1 MSSTFGQRLH
11 LLREEKNMVQK
22 EIADLLDVSQ
32 STIGKYESD
41 QRTPTP
47 DAIIKLAIFFEV
59 STDYLLG
66 HSEIRD
72 PLKTEYP
79 NLPMEAVKEIEEFR
93 KYIEYKYKK

>member
-1 MSSTFGQRLH
+1 MSSTFGQRLR
-11 LLREEKNMVQK
+11 LLREEKKMVQK

-47 DAIIKLAIFFEV
+47 DAIIKLAIFFKV

-66 HSEIRD
+66 HSEIQD

-79 NLPMEAVKEIEEFR
+79 NLPTEAVKEIEEFR

>member
-47 DAIIKLAIFFEV
+47 DAIIKLAIFFEG